1 MAPFR
6 NLLGRK
12 PAPPTGA
19 DDRGDEEKS
28 RTSTDGRPGPLSI
41 RKSNDSS
48 TNEYKLSGMLL
59 SAEFFM
65 VENTLRLLHDRPQS
79 LTATVFI
86 FLYLSP
92 SF

>member
-19 DDRGDEEKS
+19 DDRADEKS

-59 SAEFFM
+59 SAKFFM
-65 VENTLRLLHDRPQS
+65 VENPLH
-79 LTATVFI
+79 
-86 FLYLSP
+86 
-92 SF
+92 